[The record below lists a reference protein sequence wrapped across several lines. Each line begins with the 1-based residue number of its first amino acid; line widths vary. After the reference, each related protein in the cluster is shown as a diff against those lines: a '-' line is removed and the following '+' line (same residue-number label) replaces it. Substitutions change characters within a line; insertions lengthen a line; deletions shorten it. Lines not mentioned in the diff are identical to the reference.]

1 MAENNKQLEEA
12 KKLLQ
17 DINTLRGRLNQTPL
31 KMTDSDAV
39 QNIQSLRNELKGV
52 QKSFEDVDT
61 SATSLYD
68 QVRAISS
75 EFKNQPGAL
84 QKIRGSMKKITSI
97 AEDLKMQEQGIK
109 DLSTKQLDDLAER
122 LKYNKKVLDDESA
135 RLLNGEDLSDIAQ
148 KEIQALQDLIKEQG
162 GLNSMSR
169 EQVDAA
175 LELVNVMDNLTA
187 EQKAALA
194 NYVDQGNAIGNIEEK
209 INAVKEQQKEVNK
222 LMGVGGAVIDGMD
235 AIMGKLGMSSSRFKD
250 AISESKEKMKAA
262 AEEIQSGAKSGG
274 KLSVLMAGLGP
285 LAKGFGA
292 ALLDPLS
299 LILKIVDAFFKVD
312 KASTDVQRLT
322 GQNADAVAGANMRY
336 ATSVDYLQTI
346 SELTRQTGM
355 NAQNIFSP
363 QVLAGAAELKNTM
376 GLAADEAGGLAMIA
390 QTTNGDI
397 DATVDSIVATTSA
410 FNKANRSAVNQKQV
424 LQDVAKAS
432 DGIKASLGGNPE
444 RIAKAATAARRLG
457 MELGQLDKI
466 ASSLLDFEDSI
477 SKEME
482 AELLIGKDLNLEKAR
497 ELALNNDLAGLG
509 NELFKNAADINEFG
523 NMNRIQQESYA
534 AALGMT
540 RDELGKIAYQKAIEA
555 GMTEEQAE
563 AAAGVRAEDMKRAEV
578 QEQIQKSVDKLAQ
591 AFAPLLSIIG
601 DIVGILAPA
610 VQIVGGIVGY
620 IVKFLDTLGIIKPL
634 IIGIVAVMAAGKIA
648 SFFGSATS
656 GALKFAES
664 MKGMKFSFSGMMDS
678 VKSWGAGVKDAFK
691 GGMSGAGKLA
701 DTAKSKVTDKAKDA
715 LADKAA
721 DQTGDLAN
729 KTKDAKGDGPGGF
742 LKGLGDGLASIGKQ
756 FGDVV
761 KGALALGIAGLA
773 LGGSFALA
781 LKMVQDVDPVTMLAF
796 AGSIGIFGAS
806 LALVGK
812 LGNDAIKGA
821 IAMGIAGVALIP
833 AAYAFSLMAGVDPMS
848 VVALSG
854 SLIALGIAAA
864 LMGNLGG
871 QIIMGALAL
880 GILALALIPAA
891 YAFSLLG
898 SVDPMAMMALTGSLI
913 ALGAAAALMG
923 MTGPMVI
930 AGALAIGILALALI
944 PAAYA
949 FSLLGSVDPMA
960 ITAMVGSLVVLGA
973 AAALIG
979 MTGPMVIAGAAAIGI
994 LALAMIPAAYAFSLL
1009 QGVDTASIL
1018 AFSVALPLLAFA
1030 TAGLGFVAPFIMAGA
1045 AALTV
1050 LGLALIPAAAAFGIM
1065 AGADIQGVVDKLS
1078 MLASMGPG
1086 LIQAGIGLIA
1096 TAGGLAVFAAAL
1108 AGGSLMSGL
1117 TSLFTGGG
1125 IIEDLQNLTAM
1136 AGPLQSVAG
1145 SLTAIAAALGG
1156 IGAALATL
1164 ETEKL
1169 EKMQGLIMTAAFAAP
1184 AVAAVGAIGD
1194 FVSGITGGG
1203 ESGKGESNDKLIAKI
1218 DELIVA
1224 VKQGKNINMDGRKVG
1239 GTLQQAATNT

>member
-1 MAENNKQLEEA
+1 MADNKELQEA

-17 DINTLRGRLNQTPL
+17 EINTLRGRLNQTPL

-97 AEDLKMQEQGIK
+97 AEDLKLQEQGIK
-109 DLSTKQLDDLAER
+109 DLSTKQLDDLSQR
-122 LKYNKKVLDDESA
+122 LKENKKLLDDETQ
-135 RLLNGEDLSDIAQ
+135 RLLNGEGLSDLAQ
-148 KEIQALQDLIKEQG
+148 REIKDLQQYLKDQGGINNLTKQQVDEALQMVGVLNDLT
-162 GLNSMSR
+162 
-169 EQVDAA
+169 D
-175 LELVNVMDNLTA
+175 

-194 NYVDQGNAIGNIEEK
+194 NYVDQGNAIGDIEGKLEE
-209 INAVKEQQKEVNK
+209 VKEQQKEVNK
-222 LMGVGGAVIDGMD
+222 LMGVGGAVIDGLD
-235 AIMGKLGMSSSRFKD
+235 GLMGKLGMSSSRFKD
-250 AISESKEKMKAA
+250 AVSEAKDKMKAA
-262 AEEIQSGAKSGG
+262 AEEIQSGARSGG

-312 KASTDVQRLT
+312 KASTEVQRLT
-322 GQNADAVAGANMRY
+322 GQNSDAIAGANFRY

-346 SELTRQTGM
+346 AELTKQTGM
-355 NAQNIFSP
+355 SAQNIFSP
-363 QVLAGAAELKNTM
+363 KVIAGAAELKNTM
-376 GLAADEAGGLAMIA
+376 GLAADEAGGLAIMA
-390 QTTNGDI
+390 QTTSGDI
-397 DATVDSIVATTSA
+397 DKTVDSIVDQTSA
-410 FNKANRSAVNQKQV
+410 FNKANRSAVNQNQV
-424 LQDVAKAS
+424 LKDVAKTS
-432 DGIKASLGGNPE
+432 DGIKASLGGNPAA
-444 RIAKAATAARRLG
+444 IAKAASAARRLG

-466 ASSLLDFEDSI
+466 AGSLLDFEDSI

-482 AELLIGKDLNLEKAR
+482 AELLIGKDLNLNKAR

-555 GMTEEQAE
+555 GMTEEQAA
-563 AAAGVRAEDMKRAEV
+563 AAAGVRAEDMKRAEI
-578 QEQIQKSVDKLAQ
+578 QEQIQKSLDKLAQ

-601 DIVGILAPA
+601 DIVSIFAPA
-610 VQIVGGIVGY
+610 VQIIGGIVGY
-620 IVKFLDTLGIIKPL
+620 AVKFLDTLGLIKPL
-634 IIGIVAVMAAGKIA
+634 VIGIVAVMAAGKIA
-648 SFFGSATS
+648 SFFGAATS

-664 MKGMKFSFSGMMDS
+664 MKGMKFSFSGMMDT

-691 GGMSGAGKLA
+691 GGMSGAGKVA
-701 DTAKSKVTDKAKDA
+701 DKAKDTLTSKA
-715 LADKAA
+715 VDNTADLADK
-721 DQTGDLAN
+721 
-729 KTKDAKGDGPGGF
+729 TKGAKGDEKQGPGGF
-742 LKGLGDGLASIGKQ
+742 LKSLGDGLASIGKQ

-761 KGALALGIAGLA
+761 KGALAIGIAGLA

-781 LKMVQDVDPVTMLAF
+781 LKMVEGVDPVSMLAF

-821 IAMGIAGVALIP
+821 IAMGIAGVALVP

-854 SLIALGIAAA
+854 SLIALGLAAA
-864 LMGNLGG
+864 LMGNVGG
-871 QIIMGALAL
+871 QIIAGALAL
-880 GILALALIPAA
+880 GILAVSLIPAA

-898 SVDPMAMMALTGSLI
+898 SVDPMSIIAMTGSLV

-930 AGALAIGILALALI
+930 AGALAIGILALSLI

-960 ITAMVGSLVVLGA
+960 IMAMTGSLIALGA
-973 AAALIG
+973 AAAIIG
-979 MTGPMVIAGAAAIGI
+979 MTGPMVLAGAFAIGI

-1009 QGVDTASIL
+1009 QGVDASSIL

-1078 MLASMGPG
+1078 ILAEMGPG
-1086 LIQAGIGLIA
+1086 LIMAGIGLTA
-1096 TAGGLAVFAAAL
+1096 AAGGLAFFAAAL

-1136 AGPLQSVAG
+1136 AEPLQSVAG

-1169 EKMQGLIMTAAFAAP
+1169 EEMQGLIMTAAFAAP
-1184 AVAAVGAIGD
+1184 AIAAAGAIGD
-1194 FVSGITGGG
+1194 MISGIAGGG
-1203 ESGKGESNDKLIAKI
+1203 EGGSAKSESNDKLIAKI

-1239 GTLQQAATNT
+1239 GVLQQTATNT